1 MAAGWAHPDLLVD
14 TDWLAAHLNDPRPP
28 RGRLRRSNAY
38 FRLHLPGA
46 VPAPCR
52 YWKGD
57 GNDTDIFG
65 IEGEKFAALIGKL
78 GIGNHHTVVA
88 YDNSGNLFAT
98 RLWWTLDR
106 YGHNK
111 CRVLDGGLDKWHA
124 EGRPLPV
131 NARVPRPDLPAP
143 ARQRS
148 LELGTIQGVGTRSND
163 PGHLLWDVRTDAE
176 WTGANKRGAK
186 RGGRVPGAVHLEW
199 SELLNHPVRTF
210 KSPEEVR
217 TILTQHGITP
227 DKAVTTY

>member
-1 MAAGWAHPDLLVD
+1 MAAGWAHPELLVD
-14 TDWLAAHLNDPRPP
+14 TGWLAAHLHDPD
-28 RGRLRRSNAY
+28 LIVVDCDDQNAY

-57 GNDTDIFG
+57 GNDTDLFG
-65 IEGEKFAALIGKL
+65 IEGEKFAALIGKM

-88 YDNSGNLFAT
+88 YDSSGNLFAT

-111 CRVLDGGLDKWHA
+111 CKVLDGGIDKWYA
-124 EGRPLPV
+124 EGRPLT
-131 NARVPRPDLPAP
+131 RERPRPPAQTFVP
-143 ARQRS
+143 QPPNNHWCC
-148 LELGTIQGVGTRSND
+148 TIQDIGARTND
-163 PGHLLWDVRTDAE
+163 ARHVLWDVRTDAE
-176 WTGANKRGAK
+176 WTGENKRSTK
-186 RGGRVPGAVHLEW
+186 RGGHIPGAVHLEW
-199 SELLNHPVRTF
+199 SHLLNHPLRTL

-217 TILTQHGITP
+217 TILAEHGITP